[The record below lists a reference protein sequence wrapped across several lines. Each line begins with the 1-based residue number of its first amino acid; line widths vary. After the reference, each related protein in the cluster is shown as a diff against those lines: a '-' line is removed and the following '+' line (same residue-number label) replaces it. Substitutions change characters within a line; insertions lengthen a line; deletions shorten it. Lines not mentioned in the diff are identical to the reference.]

1 MRDARPRASW
11 EERAPFS
18 DLVVEIKEAFV
29 PGEAATQGSFHLN
42 AEVSVDKV
50 RVVAVAWVQAGRPLD
65 ELETVL
71 VQIKG
76 REMARVMDV
85 LLKELDDVVVWFCA
99 RYT

>member
-11 EERAPFS
+11 EERAPLP

-29 PGEAATQGSFHLN
+29 PGKAATQRSFHLN
-42 AEVSVDKV
+42 AKVGVDKV